1 MRIRLEG
8 LLAVAMLGVALAPH
22 PARAASAPVTP
33 MWRLACPAA
42 AGMMVAIDPETGQLG
57 MPTPE
62 QRERWLE
69 KSGTRLRVQS
79 GRPAPVYHP
88 NGMVS
93 LDVRS
98 WMREFTVVRIGAEGK
113 ARLSC
118 FDDQKSARHAV
129 RTPAAI
135 PPATEDR

>member
-1 MRIRLEG
+1 MNRRFGVI
-8 LLAVAMLGVALAPH
+8 AAVALALALAPE
-22 PARAASAPVTP
+22 ARAASAPATP
-33 MWRLACPAA
+33 MWRLMRPAA

-69 KSGTRLRVQS
+69 KSGTRLRLHS

-88 NGMVS
+88 DGSVS

-98 WMREFTVVRIGAEGK
+98 WMREFTVVRMGADGK
-113 ARLSC
+113 PRLGC
-118 FDDQKSARHAV
+118 VDDQASARRAV
-129 RTPAAI
+129 REPALIPAAV
-135 PPATEDR
+135 EDR